1 MIRIGGRRVILVFR
15 VASLWLQLSLFP
27 LFPRG
32 LTARIILLGL
42 RLCHWGRGFSWTW
55 CSVGF
60 PPLFITIW
68 KLLFCC
74 LKHYIFHPA
83 ERLGLISHFHPAKRL
98 GLISHF
104 FPPLFITIWKLLF
117 CWPKTLHL
125 SPERRTVGFLHFS
138 SRVSDCRRRIF
149 LTSFTPHVGFHLS
162 TVAKISRAYIG
173 I

>member
-1 MIRIGGRRVILVFR
+1 MVQWLGNLSHHQKTLLSLQKYPLWSSGQDFFTFPLVRGPYLYRLRYMIRIGGRRVILVFR
-15 VASLWLQLSLFP
+15 VASLWLQLSHRFSLVLSGTNFP
-27 LFPRG
+27 LFSS
-32 LTARIILLGL
+32 TFY
-42 RLCHWGRGFSWTW
+42 HY
-55 CSVGF
+55 
-60 PPLFITIW
+60 
-68 KLLFCC
+68 
-74 LKHYIFHPA
+74 LKV
-83 ERLGLISHFHPAKRL
+83 
-98 GLISHF
+98 
-104 FPPLFITIWKLLF
+104 LF